1 MTVVLW
7 TALGVGKT
15 VQDICYNK
23 LHKIF
28 QNEINVYRITTR

>member
-15 VQDICYNK
+15 VQDICYNNCIK
-23 LHKIF
+23 YFKMK
-28 QNEINVYRITTR
+28 

>member
-1 MTVVLW
+1 MTKDE
-7 TALGVGKT
+7 ALVGKT